1 MSTSRTVENEPTV
14 GSAPAVDF
22 YQMFIDGEWIGRAAR
37 LAGDRRPGH
46 RGARR
51 PRGERRRRRGPSR
64 RRSRSPRLRRRALAA
79 HDRTRARRR
88 LRAAA
93 AEVRERADELARLET
108 LQMGK
113 LLGDSLYDMGD
124 VAYCLEY
131 AASLATTH
139 QGQQTTTVSPPSF
152 GVVVREPIGVVV
164 GITPWNFPLLLGAW
178 KFASALAAGNV
189 VIIKPASVSPLTTI
203 EMARIFD
210 DVGLPRGV
218 FQVVV
223 GPGSKVGDYFCTS
236 PLVDMVTLT
245 GSLEVGVHI
254 MRQAAG
260 TVKKVGLELGGKS
273 PNIVFADA
281 DFEAALQGTLFG
293 AFANSGQVC
302 CAGSRLI
309 LERPIYDEFT
319 AELEQRAQAIKVGP
333 GLDPS
338 SEMGPLVSRDQLETT
353 ERYVKL
359 GVEEGARLLCGGR
372 RIVRKGYYYEPT
384 IFVDVDNSMR
394 IAQEEIFGPVLVVIP
409 FDSEDEAI
417 AIANDTIYGLAG
429 GVWTKD
435 GAKALRV
442 AQAVRAGTMYVNTY
456 NWSPVELP
464 WGGYKQ
470 SGVGRELGS
479 FGIDEFT
486 EAKSVIFDTSSQPLG
501 LYTSATVRPAR
512 ARRLRRRARAGR
524 REGEGQPRE
533 GIDDRLSDLGDVGT
547 TAAAPRHRGAARTQ
561 SGRESGRAGR
571 GCRRSSVKARTV
583 PLSRHTALGLPFVRS
598 EAGAGPGWAGKPEPC
613 RRPATG
619 AARRAA
625 ARGAGIRAG
634 SPAGLTGERATR
646 GSAPPRCV
654 LRSASGFRRAA
665 LPCSGPTRTRSCS
678 AWPRSV
684 RCARRRAK

>member
-22 YQMFIDGEWIGRAAR
+22 YQMFIDGEWIGARGGGSLAIVDPATEELVAHAASGGADEARAAVE
-37 LAGDRRPGH
+37 A
-46 RGARR
+46 ARR
-51 PRGERRRRRGPSR
+51 AFDEGPWPRMTAPER
-64 RRSRSPRLRRRALAA
+64 AVV
-79 HDRTRARRR
+79 

-309 LERPIYDEFT
+309 LRAPDLRRVHSGAQAAGAGHQGRSRPRP
-319 AELEQRAQAIKVGP
+319 ELGDGSPGLARPARDDRALRQARHRRGRPPAVRRQAHRAQ
-333 GLDPS
+333 GLLRTSRPS
-338 SEMGPLVSRDQLETT
+338 SSTSTT
-353 ERYVKL
+353 ACASPRRRSSGRCSSSSPSTQKTRRSPSPTTRSTASPA
-359 GVEEGARLLCGGR
+359 GSGR
-372 RIVRKGYYYEPT
+372 RTAPRPCVSPRPCAPARCT
-384 IFVDVDNSMR
+384 C
-394 IAQEEIFGPVLVVIP
+394 
-409 FDSEDEAI
+409 
-417 AIANDTIYGLAG
+417 
-429 GVWTKD
+429 
-435 GAKALRV
+435 
-442 AQAVRAGTMYVNTY
+442 NTY

-501 LYTSATVRPAR
+501 LYTSV
-512 ARRLRRRARAGR
+512 
-524 REGEGQPRE
+524 
-533 GIDDRLSDLGDVGT
+533 
-547 TAAAPRHRGAARTQ
+547 
-561 SGRESGRAGR
+561 
-571 GCRRSSVKARTV
+571 
-583 PLSRHTALGLPFVRS
+583 
-598 EAGAGPGWAGKPEPC
+598 
-613 RRPATG
+613 
-619 AARRAA
+619 
-625 ARGAGIRAG
+625 
-634 SPAGLTGERATR
+634 
-646 GSAPPRCV
+646 
-654 LRSASGFRRAA
+654 
-665 LPCSGPTRTRSCS
+665 
-678 AWPRSV
+678 
-684 RCARRRAK
+684 

>member
-1 MSTSRTVENEPTV
+1 MSTTKVVGKTSAGDAEP
-14 GSAPAVDF
+14 AADF
-22 YQMFIDGEWIGRAAR
+22 YQMFIDGEWIGARGGGSLAIVDPATEELVAHVASGGADEAKAAVEAAR
-37 LAGDRRPGH
+37 RAFDEGPW
-46 RGARR
+46 
-51 PRGERRRRRGPSR
+51 PRMTAPERAD
-64 RRSRSPRLRRRALAA
+64 L
-79 HDRTRARRR
+79 

-93 AEVRERADELARLET
+93 AKVRERAGELARLET

-113 LLGDSLYDMGD
+113 LLADSLYDMDD

-152 GVVVREPIGVVV
+152 GVVVREPVGVVV

-281 DFEAALQGTLFG
+281 DFEAALQGALFG

-319 AELEQRAQAIKVGP
+319 AALKQRAQAIKVGP

-353 ERYVKL
+353 ERYVQL
-359 GVEEGARLLCGGR
+359 GVEEGARLLCGGKH
-372 RIVRKGYYYEPT
+372 IPGKGFYYEPT
-384 IFVDVDNSMR
+384 IFVDVDNRMR

-417 AIANDTIYGLAG
+417 ALANDTIYGLAG
-429 GVWTKD
+429 GVWTRD

-470 SGVGRELGS
+470 SGLGRELGS

-486 EAKSVIFDTSSQPLG
+486 EAKSMIFDTSSQPLG
-501 LYTSATVRPAR
+501 LYTSA
-512 ARRLRRRARAGR
+512 
-524 REGEGQPRE
+524 
-533 GIDDRLSDLGDVGT
+533 
-547 TAAAPRHRGAARTQ
+547 
-561 SGRESGRAGR
+561 
-571 GCRRSSVKARTV
+571 
-583 PLSRHTALGLPFVRS
+583 
-598 EAGAGPGWAGKPEPC
+598 
-613 RRPATG
+613 
-619 AARRAA
+619 
-625 ARGAGIRAG
+625 
-634 SPAGLTGERATR
+634 
-646 GSAPPRCV
+646 
-654 LRSASGFRRAA
+654 
-665 LPCSGPTRTRSCS
+665 
-678 AWPRSV
+678 
-684 RCARRRAK
+684 

>member
-1 MSTSRTVENEPTV
+1 MT
-14 GSAPAVDF
+14 AP
-22 YQMFIDGEWIGRAAR
+22 ERAA
-37 LAGDRRPGH
+37 L
-46 RGARR
+46 
-51 PRGERRRRRGPSR
+51 
-64 RRSRSPRLRRRALAA
+64 
-79 HDRTRARRR
+79 

-93 AEVRERADELARLET
+93 AKVRERADELARLET

-152 GVVVREPIGVVV
+152 GVVVREPVGVVV

-281 DFEAALQGTLFG
+281 DFEAALQGALFG

-309 LERPIYDEFT
+309 LQRSIYDKFT
-319 AELEQRAQAIKVGP
+319 EELVKRAQAIKVGP

-353 ERYVKL
+353 ERYVKIGL
-359 GVEEGARLLCGGR
+359 EEGARLLCGGKP
-372 RIVRKGYYYEPT
+372 IVRKGYYYEPT

-486 EAKSVIFDTSSQPLG
+486 ESKSVIFDTSSQPLG
-501 LYTSATVRPAR
+501 LYTSV
-512 ARRLRRRARAGR
+512 
-524 REGEGQPRE
+524 
-533 GIDDRLSDLGDVGT
+533 
-547 TAAAPRHRGAARTQ
+547 
-561 SGRESGRAGR
+561 
-571 GCRRSSVKARTV
+571 
-583 PLSRHTALGLPFVRS
+583 
-598 EAGAGPGWAGKPEPC
+598 
-613 RRPATG
+613 
-619 AARRAA
+619 
-625 ARGAGIRAG
+625 
-634 SPAGLTGERATR
+634 
-646 GSAPPRCV
+646 
-654 LRSASGFRRAA
+654 
-665 LPCSGPTRTRSCS
+665 
-678 AWPRSV
+678 
-684 RCARRRAK
+684 